1 MIDSQLEEDEDFK
14 EDVKEMID
22 EILPLIEGEVE

>member
-1 MIDSQLEEDEDFK
+1 VVFQKAIDFQLE

-22 EILPLIEGEVE
+22 EILPLIEGEAE